1 MAELNNVENSG
12 LINNGDG
19 ITFKYVRSVIETSY
33 FAATYALQNSLND
46 VKLYRK
52 NYVTTF
58 LVSILEVLQIIPFL
72 VHGKACFFTW
82 FIYL

>member
-1 MAELNNVENSG
+1 MAELNNVENNG

-19 ITFKYVRSVIETSY
+19 ITFKYVLSVIETSY

-52 NYVTTF
+52 NYATTF
-58 LVSILEVLQIIPFL
+58 AFSVLEILQIIPFL
-72 VHGKACFFTW
+72 VHGKLVFW
-82 FIYL
+82 LH